1 MKNNQKGFVL
11 TLAILML
18 VVMSIMGVTL
28 VVLLSNDV
36 RQNDSK
42 SDYQQTL
49 YAAETAAS
57 LGKNRL
63 QALVTA
69 SSALPQAQGA
79 PWVQTNAP
87 TWCRPNRFSKIM
99 NQDPAQIYI
108 VDPINIPVTL
118 LSDELDRPIGTL
130 TGIERTH
137 FGKYQIYYFIT
148 NASTNNGTAANATNP
163 VSTLTTR
170 NANIVS
176 GGSSGTTAAEKT
188 SYKSG
193 AGIGAQAY
201 TIYAC
206 ARNRDTNIISAIDVT
221 VTLAMQ

>member
-1 MKNNQKGFVL
+1 MKNNQKGLFL
-11 TLAILML
+11 TFAILML

-148 NASTNNGTAANATNP
+148 NASTNNGTAANSINP

>member
-99 NQDPAQIYI
+99 NQ
-108 VDPINIPVTL
+108 
-118 LSDELDRPIGTL
+118 
-130 TGIERTH
+130 
-137 FGKYQIYYFIT
+137 
-148 NASTNNGTAANATNP
+148 
-163 VSTLTTR
+163 
-170 NANIVS
+170 
-176 GGSSGTTAAEKT
+176 T
-188 SYKSG
+188 S
-193 AGIGAQAY
+193 AF
-201 TIYAC
+201 
-206 ARNRDTNIISAIDVT
+206 
-221 VTLAMQ
+221 

>member
-1 MKNNQKGFVL
+1 M
-11 TLAILML
+11 
-18 VVMSIMGVTL
+18 
-28 VVLLSNDV
+28 VLLSNDV

-99 NQDPAQIYI
+99 NQDPTEIYI
-108 VDPINIPVTL
+108 VDPINMPVTL

-148 NASTNNGTAANATNP
+148 NASTNNGTAANSINP